1 MLKLYYNDPYQKTF
15 MAEILSVIEK
25 NEDYHIVLDQT
36 AFYPEGGGQP
46 SDTGFIEDCP
56 ITYVYEENGTI
67 YHVSSKKP
75 IKIHKAKC
83 TIDWERRQD
92 HMQHHMAQ
100 HILSAC
106 LLDAFGAATVSFHLG
121 TEICTI
127 DIDKHLTPDELLEG
141 ERLSNQVIHDNIQT
155 EILSP
160 TKQELKKMNLK
171 KTLPKTNEPIRIV
184 KLGDLDLNPC
194 CGLHMGSTLEVQLI
208 KILKWEKNKTNL
220 RITFIAGDRAVKDAL
235 SKEQFVRQLC
245 NLLKGNEKEILTK
258 VEALTQNT
266 NSLLS
271 ENRKLKEQV
280 ADFEVKAL
288 IEEAPS
294 IGQIRIIKKSFERD
308 SLKDVQLLGSK
319 LTAHPSTVALL
330 GVNTKEQAYL
340 IFMCSKELKRL
351 NMDSLLKDSITL
363 IDGRGGGSYF
373 SAQGGGKS
381 LNNLESALD
390 YAYLKLTK

>member
-1 MLKLYYNDPYQKTF
+1 MSKLYYNDPYQKTF
-15 MAEILSVIEK
+15 IAEIVSVTEK
-25 NEDYHIVLDQT
+25 SGDYHIVLDQT

-56 ITYVYEENGTI
+56 ITYVYEEGGEI

-83 TIDWERRQD
+83 TIDWACRQD

-106 LLDAFGAATVSFHLG
+106 LLDAFEATTVSFHLG
-121 TEICTI
+121 KEICTI
-127 DIDKHLTPDELLEG
+127 DVDKMLTSDQLLEG
-141 ERLSNQVIHDNIQT
+141 ERLANQIVQDNIKA
-155 EILSP
+155 EILYP
-160 TKQELKKMNLK
+160 TKQELKKLNLK
-171 KTLPKTNEPIRIV
+171 KALPKTNEPIRIV
-184 KLGDLDLNPC
+184 KLGDLDVNPC
-194 CGLHMGSTLEVQLI
+194 CGLHMNSTLEVQMI

-220 RITFIAGDRAVKDAL
+220 RITFIAGNRALQDTL
-235 SKEQFVRQLC
+235 SKDQFIRHLC
-245 NLLKGNEKEILTK
+245 HMLKGSEKEVLAK
-258 VEALTQNT
+258 VESLTQNA
-266 NSLLS
+266 NQLAN

-280 ADFEVKAL
+280 ADFEVKTL

-294 IGQIRIIKKSFERD
+294 IGQLRVIKKSFANTP
-308 SLKDVQLLGSK
+308 LKDVQLLGSK
-319 LTAHPSTVALL
+319 LTTHPNTVALL
-330 GVNTKEQAYL
+330 GVNTTEQAYL
-340 IFMCSKELKRL
+340 MFMCSKELKRL
-351 NMDSLLKDSITL
+351 SMDALLKDSITL

-390 YAYLKLTK
+390 YAYLKLSK